1 MLLYLKTIANTL
13 VEKDKHIMK
22 KRKKKHILLIIVGI
36 IVVLIIISNISDS
49 IKKRN
54 AQKVTYAWP
63 TSGIATLLP
72 EPDTQYGKIKSDSV
86 SSFSIELYSVSSS
99 DFDDY
104 VSQCKNSGF
113 TVDYNGSDAHYYADD
128 ESGNSLSIIYQSDD
142 KEMDVSIS
150 AAPEEIEETEEIE
163 NDINDNLD
171 VYSDSEADESVEEAT
186 DDDTEE
192 APLAGETDEKTDEA
206 TVETA
211 QEIADDTSDSQTDSI
226 QFREWVDSYEEFMN
240 QYVEFMKTYD
250 GSNTAALAEYM
261 QLLNQYAEFADD
273 TANLN
278 EKDYSAAD
286 WAYYTA
292 AQMRVLDKLST
303 VQ

>member
-1 MLLYLKTIANTL
+1 MLLYLKMITNTL
-13 VEKDKHIMK
+13 VEKEKHIMK

-36 IVVLIIISNISDS
+36 IVALIIISNISAS

-72 EPDTQYGKIKSDSV
+72 EPNTQYGKIESDSV
-86 SSFSIELYSVSSS
+86 SYFSIELYSVSSS

-104 VSQCKNSGF
+104 VSRCKNSGF

-150 AAPEEIEETEEIE
+150 AAPEEIEEIE

-171 VYSDSEADESVEEAT
+171 DSSAVEADESAEEAT

-192 APLAGETDEKTDEA
+192 APLAGETDEKADEA
-206 TVETA
+206 TVETD